1 MSFESEAVCT
11 DSDSDVQEADFF
23 GGYGEAYEVADF
35 LSLGINPVGPTL
47 AKPGSD
53 QKVIMLAARYAAG
66 VPLWHNSD
74 CYDHGPGKL
83 VLDED

>member
-1 MSFESEAVCT
+1 MSFESQAVCT
-11 DSDSDVQEADFF
+11 ELESDVQEIEFF
-23 GGYGEAYEVADF
+23 DNYDDAFEVKDF
-35 LSLGINPVGPTL
+35 LSLGINPVGPTP

-53 QKVIMLAARYAAG
+53 QKVMMLAARYAAG